1 MDLGGPKRFKSGI
14 QPSRIRTLL
23 KCYSSTMFD
32 HSIESF
38 KQQHPI
44 SHFRLYHNVPRIRFY
59 PLVHRLGE
67 ADQKQSLNRP
77 FCVFFGRGASRREY
91 LAFYPF

>member
-1 MDLGGPKRFKSGI
+1 MLLLHNVGSFN
-14 QPSRIRTLL
+14 RILQIVT
-23 KCYSSTMFD
+23 SSL
-32 HSIESF
+32 
-38 KQQHPI
+38 
-44 SHFRLYHNVPRIRFY
+44 SHLRLYHNVPGIRFY
-59 PLVHRLGE
+59 PLVHRPGE